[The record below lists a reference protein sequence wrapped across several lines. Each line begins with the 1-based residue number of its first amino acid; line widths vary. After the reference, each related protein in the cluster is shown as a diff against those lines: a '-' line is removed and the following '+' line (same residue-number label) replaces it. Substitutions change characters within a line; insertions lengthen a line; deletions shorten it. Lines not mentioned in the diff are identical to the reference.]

1 MTKQQK
7 SQHHADEQKQDA
19 LAGTNTRQDIIAKQ
33 QTDTTDER
41 TMPRTNDAGGGI
53 SEGSLYDAS
62 GAATGG
68 GVDTP
73 TDVEQRT
80 EDEVR
85 DQKPIGQGNSAYTGE
100 VPITAQI
107 CSTPNSTW

>member
-7 SQHHADEQKQDA
+7 NQPDAGQQKQDA
-19 LAGTNTRQDIIAKQ
+19 LAGMNTRQDIIAKQ

-41 TMPRTNDAGGGI
+41 AMPRTSDAGGGI

-85 DQKPIGQGNSAYTGE
+85 KQKPIDQGNSAYTGGG
-100 VPITAQI
+100 ADNG
-107 CSTPNSTW
+107 SDL

>member
-1 MTKQQK
+1 MTQQQRNQ
-7 SQHHADEQKQDA
+7 SQNDEQQSQEMVVGNARQYVPIKQPDA
-19 LAGTNTRQDIIAKQ
+19 TS
-33 QTDTTDER
+33 DET
-41 TMPRTNDAGGGI
+41 TMPPTNDAGDAI

-73 TDVEQRT
+73 DAVEEST

-85 DQKPIGQGNSAYTGE
+85 KQKRSHIHQGTSAYTGGG
-100 VPITAQI
+100 ADNG
-107 CSTPNSTW
+107 SNL